1 VFILGEGNTT
11 VESQAQENERKLQE
25 RKFQFVEVK
34 THISQN
40 RNWERG
46 TKTLWIP
53 RESKGKGHPRTGH
66 KGPE

>member
-40 RNWERG
+40 RN
-46 TKTLWIP
+46 
-53 RESKGKGHPRTGH
+53 
-66 KGPE
+66 